1 MNDRMLDDDLTE
13 ANFDLEQDI
22 LKCWNM
28 VDDVKDILADIRHG
42 AMGAEDAVQV
52 LEAYAAVYQNRF
64 DRTFRRYETVC
75 RGLHELRRAVKGFEL
90 AQIASPKSGK
100 MSKSKSAK
108 PVDN

>member
-42 AMGAEDAVQV
+42 AIKIQQNGQIKEAE
-52 LEAYAAVYQNRF
+52 
-64 DRTFRRYETVC
+64 T
-75 RGLHELRRAVKGFEL
+75 G
-90 AQIASPKSGK
+90 
-100 MSKSKSAK
+100 
-108 PVDN
+108 

>member
-1 MNDRMLDDDLTE
+1 MIERISDDELVDT
-13 ANFDLEQDI
+13 NFDLEQDI

-28 VDDVKDILADIRHG
+28 VDDVKEILVDLRNG
-42 AMGAEDAVQV
+42 VMSAEDAVQA
-52 LEAYAAVYQNRF
+52 LEAYTMVYQNRF

-90 AQIASPKSGK
+90 AQTASPKSGK

-108 PVDN
+108 